1 MSAVALANITAV
13 LSMLHEPVDRNSAT
27 RLFRGR
33 PVLGWT
39 LDRLNRAEMLDSKA
53 ILCWEDQLDAV
64 LPLAEQLR
72 ADVLAKGP
80 RLELPELAAVSAS
93 RRWADGWRGGLLG
106 ACEFDRGFHAGW
118 IKELATEMVS
128 EAVVLVD
135 PSAGLI
141 DPGLVDSLIHHARE
155 HSDVELCFM
164 PAAAGLTGTL
174 LRIPL
179 LQRLAAAKSH
189 PGRLMSYSPGAI
201 SREPLAGSS
210 CAAVP
215 AVVARST
222 DRFTLDSD
230 RQVERVNAATIS
242 LNGQLI
248 SSPAAEIVTRARD
261 IDRVDAMPREVVL
274 EINTSRA
281 SSPIFWPGRHC
292 PIERKELS
300 RDEAAH
306 IFDQLGLEA
315 EDIRLTLSGVGDP
328 LLSGEVFS
336 ILEAARRSGI
346 AAIHIETD
354 LLQGDVAR
362 LAASEVDVVS
372 FHVPAITPQCYAEVM
387 GVDRYEHALEN
398 VRTFL
403 SERAKRGRGVPILA
417 PTFTKCRQNLGQMEA
432 WYDQWLRAVGTAVIN
447 GPSDY
452 AGQIPD
458 IAVADMSPPRRTP
471 CRRLW
476 SRMVIQSDGNVVP
489 CEQDFAGKNVLCNV
503 QKTSLKE
510 LWQRNLAGL
519 RADHRCGTLGSHPLC
534 SGCREWH
541 RP

>member
-1 MSAVALANITAV
+1 MSVQTLANITAV
-13 LSMLHEPVDRNSAT
+13 LSMLHEPADRNSAT

-39 LDRLNRAEMLDSKA
+39 LDRLNRAELLTSKA

-80 RLELPELAAVSAS
+80 RVRLPELEAISAS

-118 IKELATEMVS
+118 IEELATKLES

-141 DPGLVDSLIHHARE
+141 DPGLVDSLVNHAE
-155 HSDVELCFM
+155 QHSDMELCFM
-164 PAAAGLTGTL
+164 PAAAGLAGTL
-174 LRIPL
+174 LRVPL
-179 LQRLAAAKSH
+179 LKRLATAKSH
-189 PGRLMSYSPGAI
+189 PGRLMNYSPDTI
-201 SREPLAGSS
+201 SREPLAGHS
-210 CAAVP
+210 CAPVP
-215 AVVARST
+215 AIVARTT

-230 RQVERVNAATIS
+230 RQVERINAATIS

-261 IDRVDAMPREVVL
+261 IDRIDSMPREVVL
-274 EINTSRA
+274 EINTLRA
-281 SSPIFWPGRHC
+281 SSPIFWPGRHH
-292 PIERKELS
+292 PVQRANLT
-300 RDEAAH
+300 RDQATHLFE
-306 IFDQLGLEA
+306 QLALEA
-315 EDIRLTLSGVGDP
+315 DDIRLTLAGVGDP
-328 LLSGEVFS
+328 LLSDAAFP
-336 ILEAARRSGI
+336 IIAAARRCGI
-346 AAIHIETD
+346 AAIHVETD
-354 LLQGDVAR
+354 LLQGDLAQ
-362 LAASEVDVVS
+362 LAASDVDVVS
-372 FHVPAITPQCYAEVM
+372 FHVPAMTPQTYATVM
-387 GVDRYEHALEN
+387 GVDRYAQALEN

-403 SERAKRGRGVPILA
+403 SHRAQRSRGVPILV
-417 PTFTKCRQNLGQMEA
+417 PTFTKCQQNLGEMEA
-432 WYDQWLRAVGTAVIN
+432 WYDQWLRAVGTAVIA

-458 IAVADMSPPRRTP
+458 VAVADMSPPKRTP

-476 SRMVIQSDGNVVP
+476 SRMVIHSDGNVVA
-489 CEQDFAGKNVLCNV
+489 CEQDFVGRSSMGNAFETPLKDIWQNKLA
-503 QKTSLKE
+503 SL
-510 LWQRNLAGL
+510 RVG
-519 RADHRCGTLGSHPLC
+519 HRSASYGSHPLC
-534 SGCREWH
+534 GGCREWH